1 MYLLKSF
8 VYWMLATAL
17 NTVKRFSKRQGTLVE
32 VCELK
37 ACLRWAWF
45 KQNHLS
51 PKNNWQLKT
60 ASRSCLVLLRSEIS
74 SSMCAKLQTVA
85 ASNNRDHASHSLL
98 LLLARATHI
107 YFRSSHIS
115 RSWWITQSTQHH
127 LRCCNSS
134 LVVAFTSAVRF
145 LKIFIASLLATLK
158 VDMGIIPCQVI
169 QKNGKMQPTSSD
181 IDEIWQACRPR
192 TFSPDQKQPNFWKL
206 DKHSQSYKHFKFAHF
221 ILNCNS
227 VMNFLWLTPSC
238 LVQYISNI
246 SCQNN
251 RITRGFAR
259 A

>member
-1 MYLLKSF
+1 MFLFFAYIPF
-8 VYWMLATAL
+8 VVIDATPLARLQQHPFLFTTNHTDRTFFLWRL
-17 NTVKRFSKRQGTLVE
+17 NS
-32 VCELK
+32 
-37 ACLRWAWF
+37 AWPP
-45 KQNHLS
+45 HPGHS
-51 PKNNWQLKT
+51 T
-60 ASRSCLVLLRSEIS
+60 ILLRSEIS

-107 YFRSSHIS
+107 YFCSSHIS

-251 RITRGFAR
+251 RITRGFAC